1 MQLGP
6 GSHRPVS
13 ARQAFPP
20 VYFAM
25 VMATGIVSIAVYL
38 NGMQRLAATLMWL
51 NVVLFIAFW
60 ILLIGRLALAPRGL
74 LEELTSFK
82 LAPGFVTIVAGT
94 SVLARQLLIIQ
105 ADIRFPIAMFCFAFP
120 VWASFIYLIFTAFK
134 VKEDK
139 PDLAN
144 GIHGG
149 WHLSVVATQSVGML
163 AALLANQLAAYRQ
176 QLLFLSLALWLCGGM
191 LPCHRRPHDEKRR
204 DQEPSIG
211 NADEYRKTSVDT
223 YGLRWLRCRL
233 KEADGHDS
241 RCCSDEYKSS
251 CCSEPF
257 KESSNDTRRVQS
269 ECRQKQ

>member
-176 QLLFLSLALWLCGGM
+176 QLLFLSLGACPSNAKTGFLRTKNQYLTEQKALKSAILGHAPSSVALWRNAP
-191 LPCHRRPHDEKRR
+191 LPQTP
-204 DQEPSIG
+204 
-211 NADEYRKTSVDT
+211 
-223 YGLRWLRCRL
+223 
-233 KEADGHDS
+233 
-241 RCCSDEYKSS
+241 
-251 CCSEPF
+251 
-257 KESSNDTRRVQS
+257 TR
-269 ECRQKQ
+269 